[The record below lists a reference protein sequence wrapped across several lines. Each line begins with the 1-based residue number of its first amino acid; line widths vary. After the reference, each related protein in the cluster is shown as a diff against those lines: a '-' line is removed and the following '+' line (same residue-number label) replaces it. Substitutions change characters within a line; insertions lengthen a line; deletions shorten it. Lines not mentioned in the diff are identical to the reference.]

1 MIAVSKKGKGTPKN
15 STTQSSHLVLT
26 NQKKPNLMLN
36 KNDTNSMPHTPNKSS
51 KQGIFTKLADFLF
64 KLWFLNI
71 PITIGMPN
79 SISFE
84 CDLNNKEALTL
95 KNPNQSSSPFLQNN
109 NENMKNT
116 PNLLNKPH
124 LSTNLQKYYSFQKS
138 SYSLSE
144 NKCTCFNMPF
154 VCEICTTR

>member
-1 MIAVSKKGKGTPKN
+1 M
-15 STTQSSHLVLT
+15 LT
-26 NQKKPNLMLN
+26 NK
-36 KNDTNSMPHTPNKSS
+36 
-51 KQGIFTKLADFLF
+51 GI
-64 KLWFLNI
+64 
-71 PITIGMPN
+71 PN

-95 KNPNQSSSPFLQNN
+95 KNPNQSSSPFLQTNN
-109 NENMKNT
+109 QQNDNLKNT

-124 LSTNLQKYYSFQKS
+124 LASNLQKYYSFQKS

-154 VCEICTTR
+154 VCEICTTRTSKWAPRAGTAGFRAPEVLFRSTHQTPCIWVKVLQLKYRTDSI